1 MGSLAA
7 LESIQG
13 DFSISWQIS
22 LMSGLSLVI
31 LGQIIQDYDLMG
43 SVKSDGRHQWPF
55 SRIHLQNAVHF
66 GQTMNQ

>member
-43 SVKSDGRHQWPF
+43 SVKSDGSASGLSQ
-55 SRIHLQNAVHF
+55 
-66 GQTMNQ
+66 G